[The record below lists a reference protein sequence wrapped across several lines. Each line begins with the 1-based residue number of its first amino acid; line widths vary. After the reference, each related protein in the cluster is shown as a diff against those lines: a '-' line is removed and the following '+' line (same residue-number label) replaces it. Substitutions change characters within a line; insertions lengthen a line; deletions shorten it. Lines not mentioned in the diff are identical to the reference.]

1 MTRRPRRI
9 TDIDAVAFDGYGTV
23 FDFAEP
29 QFIMMMAE
37 ILDAQSLVA
46 DASDVWKRFLKAS
59 LKFRAEH
66 HHEPVYRRYDEA
78 WAMQFEHVFEGL
90 KLSGHAWSAAEYFRA
105 RLADAPMY
113 DEVPA
118 VLEALRPHF
127 RLAMLSN
134 ADTDFLTAALN
145 RNKLTFEVVLS
156 SEDVG
161 AIKPDPAI
169 FLALAEKLGM
179 EPQRILYVGDNPI
192 PDVLGPSRVGM
203 KSAWVNRGGYRKP
216 RKTPQPDVRVK
227 ALAELVP
234 LLVPAVD

>member
-1 MTRRPRRI
+1 MSRRPKRI
-9 TDIDAVAFDGYGTV
+9 TEIDAVAFDGYGTV

-46 DASDVWKRFLKAS
+46 DAADVWNRFLKAS
-59 LKFRAEH
+59 LRFRSEH

-78 WAMQFEHVFEGL
+78 WAMQFEHVFKGL
-90 KLSGHAWSAAEYFRA
+90 KLSGHAWNAAEYFRG
-105 RLADAPMY
+105 RLADAPAFE
-113 DEVPA
+113 EVYA
-118 VLEALRPHF
+118 VLDALRPHYT
-127 RLAMLSN
+127 LAMLSN
-134 ADTDFLTAALN
+134 ADTAFLTAALT
-145 RNKLTFEVVLS
+145 RNKLSFDVVMS

-169 FLALAEKLGM
+169 FYALAEKLGL
-179 EPQRILYVGDNPI
+179 EPHRILYVGDNPI

-216 RKTPQPDVRVK
+216 RNVPQPDVRVK
-227 ALAELVP
+227 SLAELVP
-234 LLVPAVD
+234 LLVPVVD